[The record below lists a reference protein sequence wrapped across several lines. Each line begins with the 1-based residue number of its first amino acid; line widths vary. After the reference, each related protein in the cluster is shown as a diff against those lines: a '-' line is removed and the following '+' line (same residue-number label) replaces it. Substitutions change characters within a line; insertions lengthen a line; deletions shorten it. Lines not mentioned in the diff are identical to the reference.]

1 MNNLLGK
8 SLAGFLM
15 LLIALGAFIFLP
27 AWSFNYF
34 QAWIF
39 LLTFA
44 VSVLLITL
52 YLFKRDPKLLE
63 RRLKAGATAEKE
75 KSQKTIQA
83 LANVF
88 FCLVFIIA
96 GFDYRF
102 HWSDIPLL
110 ISLIADI
117 FVILGL
123 YIVFLVFKE
132 NTYTSAIIEV
142 HKDQKVISTGPYRF
156 VRHPMYSG
164 AILMMIFSPI
174 ALGSYWAVLCVLP
187 LIVTIIM
194 RLLDEEKFLSKNLS
208 GYHEYCQKVHYHLI
222 PLIW

>member
-8 SLAGFLM
+8 SLAGFLI
-15 LLIALGAFIFLP
+15 LLFALGAFIFLP
-27 AWSFNYF
+27 AWTFNYF

-39 LLTFA
+39 LFIFA
-44 VSVLLITL
+44 ASVLLITL
-52 YLFKRDPKLLE
+52 YLFQRDPKLLE
-63 RRLKAGATAEKE
+63 RRLKAGAIAEKE

-88 FCLVFIIA
+88 FCLVFIVA
-96 GFDYRF
+96 GFDYHF
-102 HWSDIPLL
+102 HWSSIPIS

-123 YIVFLVFKE
+123 YLVFLVFKE

-142 HKDQKVISTGPYRF
+142 DKDQKVISTGPYRF

-174 ALGSYWAVLCVLP
+174 ALGSYWAILCVLP
-187 LIVTIIM
+187 LIFTIIM
-194 RLLDEEKFLSKNLS
+194 RLLDEEKFLIKNLA
-208 GYHEYCQKVHYHLI
+208 GYYEYCQRVQYRLI
-222 PLIW
+222 PIIW